1 MAEIVYCSRCAGVET
16 ALRCSRCESPIC
28 PNCLIQSPVG
38 ARCSSCAQVR
48 KAPMYTLNRNQIV
61 TGLLTA
67 ISGGVVMG
75 YLWTWIGLLTGGI
88 FFTIILGVGLGYAI
102 TKLMD
107 FATGQRRGPVVIG
120 FATLGI
126 IIAWAIQMIY
136 LGFATSLP
144 TIIAAAIG
152 FYFAY
157 QKLK

>member
-1 MAEIVYCSRCAGVET
+1 
-16 ALRCSRCESPIC
+16 
-28 PNCLIQSPVG
+28 
-38 ARCSSCAQVR
+38 
-48 KAPMYTLNRNQIV
+48 MYTLNRNQIV

-88 FFTIILGVGLGYAI
+88 FFTIILGIGLGYAI